1 MSFRKEKKYSL
12 TYSDQK
18 ILKSMLFGRGMKE
31 LYPSRK
37 INSCYFDTQNLALF
51 QDSEEGVLPRK
62 KVRIRW
68 YEDENKSNKEIKIS
82 SVEGRYKI
90 VENFLN
96 LNSLK
101 KNYDL
106 NLVDNEYG
114 VLRPSLIVSYD
125 REYYSLSGLRIT
137 FDNNIKYTDLR
148 SMAKRKYRDYDCVM
162 EVKTSIDISDDS
174 IEKIIKYP
182 TARFSKYSR
191 GILIADRLM

>member
-1 MSFRKEKKYSL
+1 
-12 TYSDQK
+12 
-18 ILKSMLFGRGMKE
+18 MLFDRGMKE

-68 YEDENKSNKEIKIS
+68 YEDDNKSNKEIKIS

-137 FDNNIKYTDLR
+137 FDNNIKYIR
-148 SMAKRKYRDYDCVM
+148 SIAPHANPNKLLIKLFEKKLNIEGEITNSFEKYPYTQTYDCSSNFAPITLFNYEEM
-162 EVKTSIDISDDS
+162 INFK
-174 IEKIIKYP
+174 
-182 TARFSKYSR
+182 
-191 GILIADRLM
+191 